1 MSTSLNAISLTGR
14 IGVGNYILE
23 ITPIDGGYRLTTKR
37 GKDVQTIDIMN
48 GIGIESIEKLGSTGN
63 VDNYRITLSDGSTFD
78 YSIETN
84 EADRAAAELERI
96 NAEAARVSAE
106 QMRVTAETDRANA
119 ETGRAEAFAG
129 YETEIDQFKTEIVT
143 SKDTATENTRFAIG
157 KAEES
162 LEVPSME
169 EFNELKGDLS
179 EKVGMEERTVNIFN
193 GTFESGYISNGSVI
207 ADASLYHVT
216 ISDVIGDIV
225 YKSNPDWLGL
235 SAAKVFVYNKD
246 GSYVGE
252 ITATELDSSGIYTA
266 YIDKKYD
273 IKINVGVAKDTN
285 TFMVVRGCTLDV
297 FPTKYEPYKEGV
309 KIEENVYLNK
319 TQTKEVMFFFN
330 PLYGKKI
337 AVTGDSICY
346 GNGYTGGYAKM
357 IADNNNMTMQNIAIG
372 GGTIVPQDGRFDIS
386 ASVVSLDEDS
396 DYIILEG
403 GVNDSSISSINLGEF
418 SNSFDLPSS
427 RDTFYKCLDY
437 MFYNLTHRFSGKK
450 YGFVIVHQMTRKL
463 GAMFGDEAT
472 FYNAIIKSC
481 KKWGVPVCDLNVNCP
496 PFGLLSSSD
505 ALRVTY
511 TTSNDGW
518 HPNEEGY
525 KKYYVP
531 KIESW
536 LKSL

>member
-1 MSTSLNAISLTGR
+1 MRNTNNLGLALYDTSDKMRITAVENSLNHNMELLDAELAKKMATPEGGTVGQILTKTQSGFAWQDAPA
-14 IGVGNYILE
+14 GSGAGSAVLY
-23 ITPIDGGYRLTTKR
+23 TAQTLTSEQQNQAR
-37 GKDVQTIDIMN
+37 VNI
-48 GIGIESIEKLGSTGN
+48 
-63 VDNYRITLSDGSTFD
+63 
-78 YSIETN
+78 
-84 EADRAAAELERI
+84 AAAAAE
-96 NAEAARVSAE
+96 VKGDVE
-106 QMRVTAETDRANA
+106 Q
-119 ETGRAEAFAG
+119 
-129 YETEIDQFKTEIVT
+129 
-143 SKDTATENTRFAIG
+143 
-157 KAEES
+157 
-162 LEVPSME
+162 
-169 EFNELKGDLS
+169 LKSDLS

-193 GTFESGYISNGSVI
+193 GTFESGYISSGSVI
-207 ADASLYHVT
+207 ADASLYHAT

-225 YKSNPDWLGL
+225 YKSNPDWLGEN
-235 SAAKVFVYNKD
+235 AAKVFVYNKD

-266 YIDKKYD
+266 YINKKYD

-285 TFMVVRGCTLDV
+285 TFMVVRGSTLDD
-297 FPTKYEPYKEGV
+297 FPSKYEPYKEGV
-309 KIEENVYLNK
+309 KIEENVYLND
-319 TQTKEVMFFFN
+319 TQIKEVMGFFN

-403 GVNDSSISSINLGEF
+403 GVNDSSISSIDLGEF
-418 SNSFDLPSS
+418 SNAFDLPSN

-496 PFGLLSSSD
+496 PFGLLPSD
-505 ALRVTY
+505 DTLRVNY